1 MPSAKVWRCIMFD
14 SPIAPCPVC
23 GEMVLLDQT
32 KAECAR
38 EHHCSK
44 ATLCPLQKFFS
55 GIDFSKKQPKENFRD
70 TG

>member
-1 MPSAKVWRCIMFD
+1 MFD

-38 EHHCSK
+38 EHHCTRK
-44 ATLCPLQKFFS
+44 VACPLREYFT
-55 GIDFSKKQPKENFRD
+55 GIDFSIKQRKEDFRD
-70 TG
+70 TGY

>member
-1 MPSAKVWRCIMFD
+1 
-14 SPIAPCPVC
+14 
-23 GEMVLLDQT
+23 MVLLDQT

-55 GIDFSKKQPKENFRD
+55 GIDFSKKQPKENFCD
-70 TG
+70 TGF